1 MKNFPIKG
9 IDVSKYEKEI
19 DWLKVKAQ
27 IEFVII
33 RAGYGLEISQKDIKF
48 EENFESAKKLNIPI
62 GIYWYAHATNESEAE
77 KEAKTC
83 LEIIKNKKF
92 EFPIFYDIES
102 QKIFKQGKENVSK
115 IADKFCSIL
124 KENNYLCGIYS
135 SVNFFKNYFND
146 EIKNKVP
153 LWIAHWTNNDKPNF
167 NGDYGIWQY
176 SSKGKIDGI
185 EGDVDLD
192 YGYVDY
198 EKIIVENHFN
208 GY

>member
-9 IDVSKYEKEI
+9 IDVSKYQKEI
-19 DWLKVKAQ
+19 DWLKVKTQ

-48 EENFESAKKLNIPI
+48 EDNFESAKKLNIPI

-92 EFPIFYDIES
+92 EFPIYYDIES

-135 SVNFFKNYFND
+135 SVNF
-146 EIKNKVP
+146 
-153 LWIAHWTNNDKPNF
+153 L
-167 NGDYGIWQY
+167 
-176 SSKGKIDGI
+176 
-185 EGDVDLD
+185 
-192 YGYVDY
+192 
-198 EKIIVENHFN
+198 KIILMMKLKIKFLFGLLIGLIMINLILMEIMVFGNILLKEKLMELKEMLI
-208 GY
+208 